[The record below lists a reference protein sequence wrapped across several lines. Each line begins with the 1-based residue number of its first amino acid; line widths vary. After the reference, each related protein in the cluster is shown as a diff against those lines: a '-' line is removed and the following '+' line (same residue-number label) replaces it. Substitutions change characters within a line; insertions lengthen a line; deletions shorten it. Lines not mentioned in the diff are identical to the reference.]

1 MKLSYRILSRL
12 SGALIIILTVWAA
25 LFYFALMD
33 EVNDEVDDALEDY
46 SETIII
52 RHLAGEKL
60 PSHDNGSNNEYF
72 LEEVTPEYAQAH
84 PRLWYSDQNAYI
96 CYSATC
102 SLKKRDRY

>member
-12 SGALIIILTVWAA
+12 SGALIVILTIWAA

-52 RHLAGEKL
+52 RHLAGEKPVL
-60 PSHDNGSNNEYF
+60 
-72 LEEVTPEYAQAH
+72 
-84 PRLWYSDQNAYI
+84 
-96 CYSATC
+96 
-102 SLKKRDRY
+102 SLNILMKWL